1 MDLRVLVLMIPI
13 VAIVGGIGAG
23 MLKSYYRHK
32 EKMMG
37 HMSVDQMAELEQMS
51 KIADILDQRVNV
63 LERILDDEV
72 PNWRDNPNAS
82 SSMRES
88 GGNHDQTI

>member
-1 MDLRVLVLMIPI
+1 MDAGNLALMIPI

-23 MLKSYYRHK
+23 MLKSHYKHK

-72 PNWRDNPNAS
+72 PNWRNNPAQRNERS
-82 SSMRES
+82 NS
-88 GGNHDQTI
+88 NDKTI

>member
-1 MDLRVLVLMIPI
+1 MEGILALLIPI
-13 VAIVGGIGAG
+13 IAVGGGLSLGALG
-23 MLKSYYRHK
+23 MHHKHK

-37 HMSVDQMAELEQMS
+37 QMSEDQLAELDQMS

-72 PNWRDNPNAS
+72 PNWR
-82 SSMRES
+82 
-88 GGNHDQTI
+88 GNNDKTI

>member
-1 MDLRVLVLMIPI
+1 MSELALMIPI

-23 MLKSYYRHK
+23 MLKSHYKHK

-72 PNWRDNPNAS
+72 PNWRENQSPRNTRE
-82 SSMRES
+82 RES
-88 GGNHDQTI
+88 NDQTI

>member
-1 MDLRVLVLMIPI
+1 MEVAILAMMIPI

-23 MLKSYYRHK
+23 MLKSYFKHK

-82 SSMRES
+82 PNMRES
-88 GGNHDQTI
+88 NNDQTI